1 MAEIKIKGKIKKNE
15 KLTNSSILH
24 ILLRNREL
32 NSKKEIESFLDPKL
46 ETLTPKN
53 LDMSNR
59 DIKKAKKR
67 LDIAKEK
74 KEQIIVFGD
83 YDVDGITGTAILWE
97 VLNKN
102 GFKVMPYIPERIDE
116 GYGLS
121 IKGVE
126 NLQKKYPEIK
136 LIITV
141 DNGIVA
147 NEAVEYANSLGI
159 DVIITDHHVMSGDLP
174 KAHAIIHSVKIC
186 GSAVAYVF
194 ANELFKLPKNYLEL
208 SAMATVSDVM
218 PLTAYNRTILVHG
231 LKELHKTE
239 RLGLKKLIEVS
250 AIEKERI
257 GVYELGNVIGPRI
270 NAMGRIGSGM
280 DSLRLICTSDPKRA
294 TSLAGLLNNTNLKRQ
309 QMTFDSTDHAR
320 KLSSNKKKIIVIADE
335 SYNQG
340 IVGLIAGRITE
351 EFYKPSV
358 VIAKEKEFSK
368 GSARSIKGVSI
379 VKLLRELKDL
389 LVNVGG
395 HPGAAGFTI
404 ETKNIPEFKR
414 RLEQLADKNIDDKL
428 MVRKINVDL
437 ELPLEFVTYDLHREI
452 QKLSPFG
459 FGNPEPIFMS
469 KNLKVVDKRLV
480 GKENKHV
487 KLTLAN
493 NSGKKI
499 HGIWFNHDKKVN
511 TETNML
517 INAVYSLSLNEWNGN
532 KKIELKIKLIWS

>member
-239 RLGLKKLIEVS
+239 RLGLKKLIEAS